1 MALSAG
7 TAHAEFGVVSLRRLE
22 GKMVK
27 SAFVA
32 VAVAVAFVC
41 SAVVTEA
48 RVTRLEI
55 VKVERVDSSSP
66 GAQGAIQTPPYERI
80 SGKFYGELD
89 PADPKNAL
97 ITDIQFA
104 PRNARGKVE
113 YVGTFSLMKPTD
125 LSKASGVLIYSVVNR
140 GNGVAAASPEGHISL
155 VSGWQGDVVPTA
167 MNQTIQVPRAK
178 NPDGSSITGPLVIR
192 ILEQS
197 GTTAALIIPRATPTP
212 YPPATL
218 DTAKA
223 TLVSAVSE
231 STTGVKSGLVKIA
244 ATDWAFATC
253 EKTPFPGTPDPAHI
267 CLKNGFNPSLLYE
280 LQYTAKD
287 PLVLGI
293 GFAATRDLNSFFRY
307 EKKDDAGT
315 PNPVATVVRTAISEG
330 SSQSGTFLRALI
342 RLGFNQDESGRIVWE
357 GSNPNIASR
366 VLDMNR
372 RFALPGGAVDFY
384 ELGTEAPV
392 WWEDWNDVPR
402 GRGKSGLLD
411 RCRTTNTCPKIME
424 TFGSSEIWT
433 LRASFMLVGTDA
445 KADIPIPE
453 NVRRYFFAGVT
464 HGGGRGGFSSAE
476 TANEGCELPVNPA
489 PSAPMRSALMKQF
502 VGWVTKGTPMP
513 PSRYPTIADG
523 TLVKDSVA
531 AMGFPGIPGRPS
543 PENLA
548 HPLLDYDLGPHFNY
562 QDASGFLTAVPR
574 LKRSLP
580 QLVVK
585 VDADGNEIAG
595 IKSPLQMAPLG
606 TYAGWNVTASGPLK
620 GHVCGNSGGWI
631 PFAKTK
637 AERLASGDPRPS
649 LEERYRSHD
658 EYVQAVSKA
667 AGKLVQERYLQQQDA
682 DAMIKQADAS
692 DVRR

>member
-1 MALSAG
+1 
-7 TAHAEFGVVSLRRLE
+7 
-22 GKMVK
+22 MVK
-27 SAFVA
+27 SAFA
-32 VAVAVAFVC
+32 AVAVAFVC
-41 SAVVTEA
+41 STVITEA
-48 RVTRLEI
+48 RVTRIEI
-55 VKVERVDSSSP
+55 AKVERVDSPSP
-66 GAQGAIQTPPYERI
+66 GAQGAIQTPPYERM

-89 PADPKNAL
+89 PADLKNAL

-113 YVGTFSLMKPTD
+113 YVGTFSLMKPID
-125 LSKASGVLIYSVVNR
+125 LSKASGVLMYSVVNR
-140 GNGVAAASPEGHISL
+140 GNGAAAASPEGHISL

-167 MNQTIQVPRAK
+167 INQTIQVPRAK
-178 NPDGSSITGPLVIR
+178 NPDGSSITGPLIIR
-192 ILEQS
+192 ILGQS
-197 GTTAALIIPRATPTP
+197 GTTAALIIPRATPSP

-218 DTAKA
+218 DTTKA
-223 TLVSAVSE
+223 MLVSAVSE
-231 STTGVKSGLVKIA
+231 SATGVKSGLVKIA
-244 ATDWAFATC
+244 GTDWAFATC
-253 EKTPFPGTPDPAHI
+253 EKMPFPGTPDPAHI

-280 LQYTAKD
+280 LQYTVTD

-293 GFAATRDLNSFFRY
+293 GFAATRDLNSFFRH

-315 PNPVATVVRTAISEG
+315 PNPVAGAVRWAISEG

-342 RLGFNQDESGRIVWE
+342 RLGFNQDENGRIVWE

-372 RFALPGGAVDFY
+372 RFALPSGAVGFY

-402 GRGKSGLLD
+402 GRGTSGLLD

-445 KADIPIPE
+445 VADIAPPD

-476 TANEGCELPVNPA
+476 VAAAGCDLPVNPA
-489 PSAPMRSALMKQF
+489 PSAPMRSALMKSF
-502 VGWVTKGTPMP
+502 VAWVTTGTPMP

-523 TLVKDSVA
+523 TLVQDTAA
-531 AMGFPGIPGRPS
+531 AMAFPKIPGKPS
-543 PENLA
+543 PENLV

-562 QDASGFLTAVPR
+562 QDASGFLTAVPKV
-574 LKRSLP
+574 KRSLP

-585 VDADGNEIAG
+585 VDADGNEVAG
-595 IKSPLQMAPLG
+595 VKSPLQAAPLG
-606 TYAGWNVTASGPLK
+606 TYTGWNVTASGPLK
-620 GHVCGNSGGWI
+620 GQVCGNSGGYI
-631 PFAKTK
+631 AFAKTK

-658 EYVQAVSKA
+658 DYVQVVSRA
-667 AGKLVQERYLQQQDA
+667 ASKLVQERYLLQQDA
-682 DAMIKQADAS
+682 DVMIKQAEAS
-692 DVRR
+692 DVLR